1 MANQST
7 HSAFLQL
14 LAEATDRSALSGP
27 DSAAAQAE
35 EAALFPDA
43 SFSPFVPCAM
53 VRACL
58 RACVGMRFHAH
69 RSTESILPFCVPTK
83 KTKGLRRAVL
93 LPHLPRRALGPGPPP
108 PVRGARPR
116 ARGREP
122 PLGPVQDP
130 RRYVARRSSLHPAPA
145 PAWSRS
151 DLSSAWPPFPFPTPQ
166 SAPTRSSSWW
176 RTWWRWC
183 SRGRRPTAGTCR
195 RRWRSVY
202 TLSNC
207 VSLAMFRREGV
218 LGLLM
223 CLFNQPTTPFPRRDA
238 WRQPFR
244 DFVQLPWWEVAT
256 NPDPGS
262 DPVAFQAMLKGTPE
276 RGIRPPPPPT
286 TTINRSSLFHV
297 SIRAPPPLRPGPR
310 GERPPHASPPAA
322 PAPRV
327 GHHARLPRRR
337 HRHV

>member
-1 MANQST
+1 VALQSLDNRQYIPCCGGCFHFLGAARHHLMVRPSVCPSVRPCHPTLHIPARPAMANQST

-58 RACVGMRFHAH
+58 RACVDMRFHAH

-145 PAWSRS
+145 PAWPRS
-151 DLSSAWPPFPFPTPQ
+151 DLSSAWPPFPSISHAAVRTNEIFLLV
-166 SAPTRSSSWW
+166 ADVVALVLTRAEAN
-176 RTWWRWC
+176 
-183 SRGRRPTAGTCR
+183 GGDLQAA
-195 RRWRSVY
+195 
-202 TLSNC
+202 LE
-207 VSLAMFRREGV
+207 VSLH
-218 LGLLM
+218 
-223 CLFNQPTTPFPRRDA
+223 T
-238 WRQPFR
+238 
-244 DFVQLPWWEVAT
+244 
-256 NPDPGS
+256 
-262 DPVAFQAMLKGTPE
+262 K
-276 RGIRPPPPPT
+276 
-286 TTINRSSLFHV
+286 
-297 SIRAPPPLRPGPR
+297 
-310 GERPPHASPPAA
+310 
-322 PAPRV
+322 
-327 GHHARLPRRR
+327 
-337 HRHV
+337 